1 MRLLCISL
9 LLIMTC
15 FCAVSYGQQQSLS
28 NNTLIFRNAAKNG
41 DEALSI
47 GKGELSKDTINSNT
61 IKPSAHVSLQAESTR
76 RTTQGKLYYNTL
88 NLIVGKIQFRN

>member
-1 MRLLCISL
+1 M
-9 LLIMTC
+9 
-15 FCAVSYGQQQSLS
+15 
-28 NNTLIFRNAAKNG
+28 FRNGTKNA

-47 GKGELSKDTINSNT
+47 GEEELPKYTVTSNT